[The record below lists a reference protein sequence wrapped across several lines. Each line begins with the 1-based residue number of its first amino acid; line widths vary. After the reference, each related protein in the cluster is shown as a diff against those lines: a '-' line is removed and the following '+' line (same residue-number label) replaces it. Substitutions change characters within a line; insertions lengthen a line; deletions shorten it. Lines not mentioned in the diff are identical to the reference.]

1 MAGTG
6 CSREWPC
13 RSSMGEE
20 VLDPVK
26 AQCPSEMECQDQE
39 TGVGGLV
46 SIRKGDRIGSSQ
58 RGKQGKG
65 ITVEI

>member
-1 MAGTG
+1 
-6 CSREWPC
+6 
-13 RSSMGEE
+13 MGEE

-46 SIRKGDRIGSSQ
+46 SIGKGDRIGSSQ